1 MRSYGL
7 AVAIG
12 VLSLGACGGRENKPA
27 DATLVAVDTSHR
39 ESRMPLKQISTDKA
53 PSAIGPYSQGIIA
66 NGFLFTAGQIALDPV
81 AGKIV
86 EGGIVEQTERVMQNL
101 QEVLRAG
108 GASWGDV
115 VKTTVYL
122 HDLSHFPTV
131 NEIYGKWL
139 GDARPAR
146 STVQVPGLPRGAL
159 VEIDAVAVVSK

>member
-1 MRSYGL
+1 
-7 AVAIG
+7 
-12 VLSLGACGGRENKPA
+12 
-27 DATLVAVDTSHR
+27 
-39 ESRMPLKQISTDKA
+39 MPLKKLSTEKA

-66 NGFLFTAGQIALDPV
+66 NGFLFTAGQIPLDPV

-86 EGGIVEQTERVMQNL
+86 DGGIVEQTDRVMLNL
-101 QEVLRAG
+101 QEVLQAA

-131 NEIYGKWL
+131 NEVYGKWL

-146 STVQVPGLPRGAL
+146 STVQVTALPRGAL
-159 VEIDAVAVVSK
+159 VEIDAIAVLSK